1 MFADTLVKQAYD
13 DWINVVEYDGKG
25 LLKFKQKKK
34 SVTTRSDAANVSTS
48 YTYDSAHSQKQLA
61 RGHANANI
69 ERSLMSST
77 SKGICFL
84 PLVAQDTF
92 SECFWCTLHISHA
105 S

>member
-34 SVTTRSDAANVSTS
+34 SVTTRSDAANASTS
-48 YTYDSAHSQKQLA
+48 YTSYDSAHSQKQLA
-61 RGHANANI
+61 RGHANI

-77 SKGICFL
+77 SKGIWFL
-84 PLVAQDTF
+84 PLVSQDTS
-92 SECFWCTLHISHA
+92 SECFRCTLHISHA